1 MGKIVISDN
10 VSLDGVIQ
18 DPAGDEGFRHGGWV
32 GLIKDR
38 PELGKL
44 ALDEALGAEALLLGR
59 RSYEW
64 MAARWPSRSGELAD
78 RLNGMPK
85 YVVSSTL
92 DDPDWSN
99 SMVLKGDVVNEI
111 SKLKN
116 ELNGEIVLP
125 ASFQLVHTLMEHDL
139 VDELRLKIFPVVL
152 GAGKR
157 LFGETSDKKP
167 MRLVAAQTVEGGV
180 AFLTYEVLREAQRAS
195 DGDNLHDKRAAALS
209 SAVIRASA

>member
-1 MGKIVISDN
+1 MGKIVVSDN
-10 VSLDGVIQ
+10 VTLDGVIQ

-38 PELGKL
+38 PQLNKL

-64 MAARWPSRSGELAD
+64 LAARWPSRSGELAA

-92 DDPDWSN
+92 EHPGWNN
-99 SMVLKGDVVNEI
+99 SMVLKGDVLHEV
-111 SKLKN
+111 SKLKQQ
-116 ELNGEIVLP
+116 LDGDIVVP
-125 ASFQLVHTLMEHDL
+125 ASFQLVRTLMEHDL
-139 VDELRLKIFPVVL
+139 VDELRLKIFPVML
-152 GAGKR
+152 GAGER

-167 MRLVAAQTVEGGV
+167 MRLVDTQTVEGGV
-180 AFLTYEVLREAQRAS
+180 AFLTYQPVRDA
-195 DGDNLHDKRAAALS
+195 
-209 SAVIRASA
+209 